1 MTLVAAPCFWLALR
15 ARSLPAL
22 PEQDLD
28 EHDERRDRAL
38 PEQDLDEHDERR
50 DRGNEE
56 GGEAP

>member
-1 MTLVAAPCFWLALR
+1 MLYGTGSVLGFIALVAAPLLFWLALR

-28 EHDERRDRAL
+28 EHDERRDR
-38 PEQDLDEHDERR
+38 
-50 DRGNEE
+50 GNEE

>member
-1 MTLVAAPCFWLALR
+1 MLYGTGSVLGFIALVAAPCFWLALR
-15 ARSLPAL
+15 ARLLP
-22 PEQDLD
+22 
-28 EHDERRDRAL
+28 AL